1 MRTIEKVA
9 LFSLLS
15 LLLFISCVGPA
26 YVRPK
31 TEVPPAF
38 KEIEGWKT
46 AEPRDNEL
54 RGPWWTMFGDTLLD
68 SLETRAA
75 VSNQTVAI
83 ARAQYDQARAAIR
96 ASRAGYFPTLGAQAS
111 GTRAQRSATL
121 GQSGVSVGGA
131 GATAS
136 DFLLSGD
143 VSWEPDIW
151 GKVRRLTE
159 ANTAGAQA
167 SAADL
172 GSVGLS
178 VQAQL
183 AQSYFQIRILDEQ
196 KRILDSA
203 AADFQTFLDLTTNRY
218 KSGVAS
224 RGDVLQAQTQL
235 RSTQAQSLDVGV
247 SRSQL
252 EHAVAVLIGK
262 PASVFSIA
270 PAPLSASVP
279 AIPLGLPSALLE
291 RRPDVA
297 AAEQRVAAANAQ
309 IGAAEAAYFPN
320 ITLGATGGFESGLIS
335 KLFTLPSEMWS
346 LGATAA
352 GTIFDGGLRGAQVDQ
367 AKAAYAASVAAYR
380 QTVLTAFQE
389 VEDNVS
395 GLRILENEAQVQDEA
410 VSASRKSL
418 GLAINQY
425 KQGTISALDVVTTQ
439 SVELNNHKAAVVILG
454 NRLSSAVLL
463 IKALGGGWDASQL
476 PTSKK
481 TGLN

>member
-1 MRTIEKVA
+1 MW
-9 LFSLLS
+9 
-15 LLLFISCVGPA
+15 
-26 YVRPK
+26 
-31 TEVPPAF
+31 AF
-38 KEIEGWKT
+38 
-46 AEPRDNEL
+46 
-54 RGPWWTMFGDTLLD
+54 
-68 SLETRAA
+68 RAA
-75 VSNQTVAI
+75 NWNM
-83 ARAQYDQARAAIR
+83 RWRC
-96 ASRAGYFPTLGAQAS
+96 
-111 GTRAQRSATL
+111 
-121 GQSGVSVGGA
+121 
-131 GATAS
+131 
-136 DFLLSGD
+136 
-143 VSWEPDIW
+143 
-151 GKVRRLTE
+151 
-159 ANTAGAQA
+159 
-167 SAADL
+167 
-172 GSVGLS
+172 
-178 VQAQL
+178 
-183 AQSYFQIRILDEQ
+183 
-196 KRILDSA
+196 
-203 AADFQTFLDLTTNRY
+203 
-218 KSGVAS
+218 
-224 RGDVLQAQTQL
+224 
-235 RSTQAQSLDVGV
+235 
-247 SRSQL
+247 
-252 EHAVAVLIGK
+252 LIGK

>member
-1 MRTIEKVA
+1 MREARVEVT
-9 LFSLLS
+9 LFSLLP
-15 LLLFISCVGPA
+15 LLLFVSCVGPA

-38 KEIEGWKT
+38 KEIEGWKM
-46 AEPRDNEL
+46 AEPKDREL

-68 SLETRAA
+68 SLENRAA

-96 ASRAGYFPTLGAQAS
+96 ASRAGYFPTLGAQGS

-121 GQSGVSVGGA
+121 GQSGASLGGA
-131 GATAS
+131 GATSS

-159 ANTAGAQA
+159 ANSASAQA

-172 GSVGLS
+172 ESARLS

-218 KSGVAS
+218 NSGVAS

-252 EHAVAVLIGK
+252 EHAAAVLIGK

-279 AIPLGLPSALLE
+279 AIPLGLPSGLLE

-297 AAEQRVAAANAQ
+297 AAERRVAAANAQ

-346 LGATAA
+346 LGATTA

-367 AKAAYAASVAAYR
+367 ARAAYAASVAAYR
-380 QTVLTAFQE
+380 QTVLFAFQE

-395 GLRILENEAQVQDEA
+395 GLRILKNEAQVQDEA
-410 VSASRKSL
+410 VFASRKSL
-418 GLAINQY
+418 GLAIVQY

-439 SVELNNHKAAVVILG
+439 SVELNNHKAAVLILG

-476 PTSKK
+476 H
-481 TGLN
+481 L

>member
-1 MRTIEKVA
+1 MKTILKVV
-9 LFSLLS
+9 LFSLLP

-31 TEVPPAF
+31 TEAPPAF
-38 KEIEGWKT
+38 KEIEGWKM
-46 AEPRDNEL
+46 AEPKDNEP

-68 SLETRAA
+68 SLENLATI
-75 VSNQTVAI
+75 SNQTIAI
-83 ARAQYDQARAAIR
+83 TQAQYEQARAAIR

-111 GTRAQRSATL
+111 GSRAQRSATL
-121 GQSGVSVGGA
+121 GQSGASLGG
-131 GATAS
+131 GSATS
-136 DFLLSGD
+136 NDFLLSGD
-143 VSWEPDIW
+143 VSWELDVW

-172 GSVGLS
+172 ESTRLS

-203 AADFQTFLDLTTNRY
+203 VTDYRKFMDLTTNRY
-218 KSGVAS
+218 NSGVAS

-235 RSTQAQSLDVGV
+235 KSTQAQAIDVGV
-247 SRSQL
+247 QRSQL

-262 PASVFSIA
+262 PASVFS
-270 PAPLSASVP
+270 LSPSPMAAS
-279 AIPLGLPSALLE
+279 IPPILPGLPSKLLE

-297 AAEQRVAAANAQ
+297 GAERRVAAANAQ

-320 ITLGATGGFESGLIS
+320 ISLNATGGYESGVLS
-335 KLFTLPSEMWS
+335 KLFSMPSELWS
-346 LGATAA
+346 LGASAA
-352 GTIFDGGLRGAQVDQ
+352 GTIFDAGLRGAQVDQ
-367 AKAAYAASVAAYR
+367 AKAAYRASVATYR
-380 QTVLTAFQE
+380 QTALTAFQE
-389 VEDNVS
+389 VEDNLS

-410 VSASRKSL
+410 VAASRKSL
-418 GLAINQY
+418 DLAIVQY

-439 SVELNNHKAAVVILG
+439 TVELNNHKAAVVIRG
-454 NRLSSAVLL
+454 NRLSAAVLL

-476 PTSKK
+476 HW
-481 TGLN
+481 